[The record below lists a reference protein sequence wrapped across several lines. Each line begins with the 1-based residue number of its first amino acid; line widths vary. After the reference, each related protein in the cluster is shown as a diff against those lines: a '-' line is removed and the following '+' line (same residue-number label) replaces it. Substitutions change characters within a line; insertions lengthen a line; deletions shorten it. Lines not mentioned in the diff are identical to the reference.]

1 MDIYHYILIFGR
13 AWKIICLLQLRAVF
27 LIFYFILKWT
37 PKCISF
43 VFFKIPE
50 TPFVREWLMVLR
62 GKRSCFL
69 WRISGTLNAHNFFFC
84 TKYLHI
90 FMHSIFFSDNCIIM
104 LAKCWYRIL
113 LWDLQI
119 SLPSTKK
126 DSEDNLSFMVSSQR
140 EKNVKIKTT
149 REP

>member
-1 MDIYHYILIFGR
+1 MFFNSLFHF
-13 AWKIICLLQLRAVF
+13 
-27 LIFYFILKWT
+27 KWT
-37 PKCISF
+37 PKCIVF

-50 TPFVREWLMVLR
+50 IPFVREWLMAVR

-69 WRISGTLNAHNFFFC
+69 WKLSGTLNAHNFFFC

-90 FMHSIFFSDNCIIM
+90 FMHSIFFSGNRMIM

-113 LWDLQI
+113 LGSIQNIFFHPLRKTLKIIYPLWFQN
-119 SLPSTKK
+119 K
-126 DSEDNLSFMVSSQR
+126 R
-140 EKNVKIKTT
+140 EKIVKIKTA